1 MLDFEQCSFSSFKIK
16 DVIMKKRVL
25 IVDDVEFN
33 IEFEN
38 KVIRSLMDEAGI
50 DIQIDVAYTVHEALD
65 QISKNDRYDAMVID
79 MNLPDGSGVDI
90 AKAALKKSEETR
102 IAALTIYPSKYEDQ
116 QAFFDIFLRKPI
128 MPESYKEN
136 FARLLRI

>member
-1 MLDFEQCSFSSFKIK
+1 MAC
-16 DVIMKKRVL
+16 KRVL
-25 IVDDVEFN
+25 LVDDVEFN
-33 IEFEN
+33 IEFET
-38 KVIRSLMDEAGI
+38 KIIKSLMDEAGL
-50 DIQIDVAYTVHEALD
+50 DVQIDVAYAVEQALI
-65 QISKNDRYDAMVID
+65 QIATSDRYDAMVID

-116 QAFFDIFLRKPI
+116 RGFFDLFLRKPI

>member
-1 MLDFEQCSFSSFKIK
+1 ME
-16 DVIMKKRVL
+16 KRIL

-33 IEFEN
+33 IELEE
-38 KVIRSLMDEAGI
+38 KIIKSLMDELGI
-50 DIQIDVAYTVHEALD
+50 DIEIDTAYTVEEALSN
-65 QISKNDRYDAMVID
+65 IAENDRYDAMVID

-116 QAFFDIFLRKPI
+116 RCFFDLFLRKPT
-128 MPESYKEN
+128 
-136 FARLLRI
+136 

>member
-1 MLDFEQCSFSSFKIK
+1 MAC
-16 DVIMKKRVL
+16 KRVL
-25 IVDDVEFN
+25 LVDDVEFN
-33 IEFEN
+33 IEFET
-38 KVIRSLMDEAGI
+38 KIIQSLMDEVGI
-50 DIQIDVAYTVHEALD
+50 EVQIDVAYAVEQALI
-65 QISKNDRYDAMVID
+65 QIATSDRYDAMVID

-116 QAFFDIFLRKPI
+116 RGFFDLFLRKPI

>member
-1 MLDFEQCSFSSFKIK
+1 MN
-16 DVIMKKRVL
+16 KRIL

-33 IEFEN
+33 IEFEK
-38 KVIRSLMDEAGI
+38 KVIQSLMDEVEI
-50 DIQIDVAYTVHEALD
+50 EIQIDTANTVEEALNYIA
-65 QISKNDRYDAMVID
+65 QNDRYDAMVID

-116 QAFFDIFLRKPI
+116 RAFFDLFLRKPI
-128 MPESYKEN
+128 MPDEYKLN
-136 FARLLRI
+136 FARLLRL

>member
-1 MLDFEQCSFSSFKIK
+1 
-16 DVIMKKRVL
+16 MKKRVL

-33 IEFEN
+33 IELEE
-38 KVIRSLMDEAGI
+38 KIIKSLMDELGI
-50 DIQIDVAYTVHEALD
+50 DIKIDTAYTVEEALNN
-65 QISKNDRYDAMVID
+65 IAENDRYDAMVID

-116 QAFFDIFLRKPI
+116 RCFFDLFLKKPI
-128 MPESYKEN
+128 IPEPYKQN
-136 FARLLRI
+136 FTRLLYL

>member
-1 MLDFEQCSFSSFKIK
+1 
-16 DVIMKKRVL
+16 MKKRIL

-33 IEFEN
+33 IEFED
-38 KVIRSLMDEAGI
+38 KVIHSLMDEVGV
-50 DIQIDVAYTVHEALD
+50 DIQIDVAYTVKEALD
-65 QISKNDRYDAMVID
+65 QINNNDRYDAMVID

-90 AKAALKKSEETR
+90 AKVALKKSEETR

-116 QAFFDIFLRKPI
+116 RAFFDIYLRKPI

-136 FARLLRI
+136 FIRLLRL

>member
-1 MLDFEQCSFSSFKIK
+1 MLTIK
-16 DVIMKKRVL
+16 RYKKDNDLKKRVL

-33 IEFEN
+33 IEFEE
-38 KVIRSLMDEAGI
+38 KVIRSLMDEHEMDIEI
-50 DIQIDVAYTVHEALD
+50 DTAYTLKEAL
-65 QISKNDRYDAMVID
+65 SKIAENDRYDAMVVD

-116 QAFFDIFLRKPI
+116 RAFFDLFLRKPI
-128 MPESYKEN
+128 MPSTYKAN
-136 FARLLRI
+136 FARLLRL

>member
-1 MLDFEQCSFSSFKIK
+1 MG
-16 DVIMKKRVL
+16 KRIL

-33 IEFEN
+33 IEFEE
-38 KVIRSLMDEAGI
+38 KVIRSLMDEVGI
-50 DIQIDVAYTVHEALD
+50 DIEIDVAYTVKEALE
-65 QISKNDRYDAMVID
+65 QIRENDRYDAMVID

-90 AKAALKKSEETR
+90 AKFALKKSEETR

-116 QAFFDIFLRKPI
+116 SCFFDIFLRKPI

-136 FARLLRI
+136 FIRLLRL